1 MGVPTAGGVI
11 STGSKSI
18 MDLGTIRMPGR
29 GWFYQMV
36 KIWREMERS
45 PIIVWPLPGELSSGK
60 DRQLEKAIE
69 VLLQDVNEQSKKVK
83 VEMKPASKR

>member
-1 MGVPTAGGVI
+1 MY
-11 STGSKSI
+11 K
-18 MDLGTIRMPGR
+18 R
-29 GWFYQMV
+29 Q
-36 KIWREMERS
+36 
-45 PIIVWPLPGELSSGK
+45 VWPLPGELSSGK